1 MCKELIPIDSEH
13 KRPCESRTMKQTSNV
28 CDVSRIDQFLRQ
40 QLNKKQH
47 EQFENHLETCRD
59 CRQQLEAATA
69 SADVWRGV
77 RESLGSSDFG
87 PDFLDDGGVLSDSH
101 LSSSLSNDDRTGLE
115 ISRNSVMRWLAPSDN
130 DRMLGRIG
138 GYEVVGI
145 IGTSS
150 MAVVLKAFDQALNR
164 NVAIKLLAP
173 WLHTNGAARKR
184 FSREAQAAAAVVH
197 ENVIEIH
204 CVSAANDLPYLVM
217 PFVSGPSLQ
226 RRLNEQGSLQVAEVL
241 RIGMQAAYG
250 LAAAHSQGLVHRD
263 VKPSNIL
270 LADGTER
277 VKLTDFGLARAA
289 DDASLTR
296 SGIIAG
302 TPQYMS
308 PEQVR
313 GQNVDQRSDL
323 FSLGSVLYAMCTG
336 RPPFR
341 AETSYGVMRQVTDRT
356 PRSVREVNSNIPE
369 WLCGII
375 SRLMA
380 KQPDARFESASA
392 VATVLEQCLAHVHQ
406 PTVVNLPDEVKTKSR
421 SGSHLRSRLMAVVAC
436 LLAGLSFA
444 GVLVWMNQGAD
455 QSANRTKTSPDSRES
470 AAVSTTNSSPINNVA
485 IQTDMYERIH
495 NFANLTT
502 GNRGKIAI
510 SPDGKTFALANGN
523 PTMTMLDSNR
533 VDLKGW
539 QATLQIFD
547 CETGEEIRSISLLS
561 NDESEVVNGDNP
573 VRYIQVEAV
582 KYSPDGRTIAVGTN
596 VGQVKLF
603 ELNSGELVHTLDD
616 ETSRLADEK
625 TPDSWDGLKRAL
637 GNVKAIAFSPD
648 GEQLATIGGSFAD
661 FSERFDRVERMGFRG
676 TAAGRLKLWNVETG
690 ELQHDLEGH
699 NDFANDVVYSP
710 DGQTLASAGRWS
722 TELERFGQGVI
733 IWNPASGTMRNYIR
747 ISADGG
753 VHSIQFTSDSQQLL
767 AGTMR
772 FGDGDERSGS
782 VSLHDVS
789 NGQTRWLVTVPGWA
803 NSIGVM
809 PDGLRLAVLCGGS
822 AIRFLE
828 VKDGTTINEFKAN
841 EDSPR
846 PKWNDLASAS
856 TGGKFVIAT
865 VEQKNIGVE
874 VWSAKADS
882 EGSAGDEGPPA
893 NSTPAPLSEESTN
906 RFVTI
911 ATPAEVRLLA
921 CSEDGQLIA
930 ILNQKDEEDPTIDV
944 YNTAGELL
952 HSVMTFTEDEKT
964 ALGSSR
970 NPASS
975 IRSIAVSGESRLVA
989 VGNTLGQVKLYD
1001 TATGS
1006 LVRSLD
1012 DSVKRSATATADNL
1026 KEIHRAHRN
1035 VASVSF
1041 STDGK
1046 RLVTCGESLDQTGG
1060 SIKVWNTE
1068 SGEILLDLAGHTKV
1082 ADAKLASDAS
1092 ILVSSGSW
1100 VSPEG
1105 SESGAIVWDS
1115 GSGQQIQKM
1124 KTGVGSQDLGAIAIS
1139 SDNNWIAV
1147 NSKKSVT
1154 VLKRVDGIVL
1164 WERDYASIGNT
1175 FEYHGGWVA
1184 LIDNAKLT
1192 YVDDA
1197 GGILTR
1203 VVYADSEKGSRR
1215 NVFAMSKNG
1224 DVQVLG
1230 GVDENGKGIVN
1241 ILDSSNDRN
1250 APSDTPQDKPHNENT
1265 DKSEPSNS
1273 FNDLDDATIQ
1283 GLLNGKWRLI
1293 SQVVDGKPRKNVFD
1307 RYLLEFKDDTVLIE
1321 FIKKGES
1328 YVSKKVG
1335 PSTVT
1340 LNNAA
1345 VPSEMDWEGEG
1356 ISVKSVYQFISSNE
1370 LVIANREDPE
1380 ASRPS
1385 KVEFELEGMRQS
1397 PHIAWTFVRA
1407 NDWWTIDQ
1415 PYLNLPL
1422 TYPEAAKQE
1431 VQDILRSPDLQFIKG
1446 HAQVRTTNL
1455 VYRSQTIPLNML
1467 ISKLSRCPDF
1477 KVHVTFKKAESTHIL
1492 HGFDFAVVQFS
1503 DETKVNVI
1511 INVNSQNIDIER
1523 LSLPE
1528 VVSSSE

>member
-1 MCKELIPIDSEH
+1 
-13 KRPCESRTMKQTSNV
+13 MKQTSNV

-69 SADVWRGV
+69 SADVWQGV

-87 PDFLDDGGVLSDSH
+87 PDFLDDGGVLSDSP
-101 LSSSLSNDDRTGLE
+101 LSSSLSSNDDRTGLE

-138 GYEVVGI
+138 SYEVVGI

-341 AETSYGVMRQVTDRT
+341 AGTSYGVMRQVTDRT

-406 PTVVNLPDEVKTKSR
+406 PTIANLPDEVKTKSR
-421 SGSHLRSRLMAVVAC
+421 SGSHSRSRLMAVVAC
-436 LLAGLSFA
+436 LLAGLSYA
-444 GVLVWMNQGAD
+444 GVQVWVNQGAD
-455 QSANRTKTSPDSRES
+455 QSANQKKTSPDSMES
-470 AAVSTTNSSPINNVA
+470 AAVSTTISSPVNNVA
-485 IQTDMYERIH
+485 IRTDMYERIH
-495 NFANLTT
+495 NFTNLTT

-523 PTMTMLDSNR
+523 PTMTILDKTR

-561 NDESEVVNGDNP
+561 NDETEVVNGDNP
-573 VRYIQVEAV
+573 VRYMQVEAI

-722 TELERFGQGVI
+722 MVDRTGAIWAGRHYLE
-733 IWNPASGTMRNYIR
+733 SC
-747 ISADGG
+747 
-753 VHSIQFTSDSQQLL
+753 
-767 AGTMR
+767 
-772 FGDGDERSGS
+772 
-782 VSLHDVS
+782 
-789 NGQTRWLVTVPGWA
+789 
-803 NSIGVM
+803 IG
-809 PDGLRLAVLCGGS
+809 
-822 AIRFLE
+822 
-828 VKDGTTINEFKAN
+828 N
-841 EDSPR
+841 
-846 PKWNDLASAS
+846 
-856 TGGKFVIAT
+856 
-865 VEQKNIGVE
+865 
-874 VWSAKADS
+874 
-882 EGSAGDEGPPA
+882 
-893 NSTPAPLSEESTN
+893 
-906 RFVTI
+906 
-911 ATPAEVRLLA
+911 
-921 CSEDGQLIA
+921 
-930 ILNQKDEEDPTIDV
+930 
-944 YNTAGELL
+944 
-952 HSVMTFTEDEKT
+952 
-964 ALGSSR
+964 
-970 NPASS
+970 
-975 IRSIAVSGESRLVA
+975 
-989 VGNTLGQVKLYD
+989 
-1001 TATGS
+1001 
-1006 LVRSLD
+1006 
-1012 DSVKRSATATADNL
+1012 
-1026 KEIHRAHRN
+1026 
-1035 VASVSF
+1035 
-1041 STDGK
+1041 
-1046 RLVTCGESLDQTGG
+1046 
-1060 SIKVWNTE
+1060 
-1068 SGEILLDLAGHTKV
+1068 
-1082 ADAKLASDAS
+1082 DAKLHS
-1092 ILVSSGSW
+1092 
-1100 VSPEG
+1100 
-1105 SESGAIVWDS
+1105 
-1115 GSGQQIQKM
+1115 
-1124 KTGVGSQDLGAIAIS
+1124 
-1139 SDNNWIAV
+1139 
-1147 NSKKSVT
+1147 
-1154 VLKRVDGIVL
+1154 
-1164 WERDYASIGNT
+1164 
-1175 FEYHGGWVA
+1175 H
-1184 LIDNAKLT
+1184 
-1192 YVDDA
+1192 
-1197 GGILTR
+1197 
-1203 VVYADSEKGSRR
+1203 
-1215 NVFAMSKNG
+1215 
-1224 DVQVLG
+1224 
-1230 GVDENGKGIVN
+1230 
-1241 ILDSSNDRN
+1241 
-1250 APSDTPQDKPHNENT
+1250 
-1265 DKSEPSNS
+1265 
-1273 FNDLDDATIQ
+1273 
-1283 GLLNGKWRLI
+1283 
-1293 SQVVDGKPRKNVFD
+1293 
-1307 RYLLEFKDDTVLIE
+1307 
-1321 FIKKGES
+1321 
-1328 YVSKKVG
+1328 
-1335 PSTVT
+1335 
-1340 LNNAA
+1340 
-1345 VPSEMDWEGEG
+1345 
-1356 ISVKSVYQFISSNE
+1356 
-1370 LVIANREDPE
+1370 
-1380 ASRPS
+1380 
-1385 KVEFELEGMRQS
+1385 
-1397 PHIAWTFVRA
+1397 
-1407 NDWWTIDQ
+1407 
-1415 PYLNLPL
+1415 
-1422 TYPEAAKQE
+1422 
-1431 VQDILRSPDLQFIKG
+1431 
-1446 HAQVRTTNL
+1446 
-1455 VYRSQTIPLNML
+1455 
-1467 ISKLSRCPDF
+1467 
-1477 KVHVTFKKAESTHIL
+1477 
-1492 HGFDFAVVQFS
+1492 
-1503 DETKVNVI
+1503 
-1511 INVNSQNIDIER
+1511 
-1523 LSLPE
+1523 
-1528 VVSSSE
+1528 